1 MKKIVTMI
9 LAALMLLTVVGCG
22 GGATTKTEKTYVVLN
37 DKLAAEEYGI
47 GFRKDDIAL
56 GMAVYGAL
64 DEMIDDGTAAEISKK
79 WFGENILVKNDV
91 YIEKGLILDSAPLD
105 QSLQKIKDKGQLVLG
120 LDASFP
126 PMGFT
131 DENNEIVGFDID
143 LAEEVCKRLGVTLV
157 KQPINWDA
165 KEMELDGGKIDCIWN
180 GMTITDARV
189 EAMFIPKA
197 YVANAQIVIVPEG
210 SDIKDVAAL
219 EGKKVGLQKGSSAL
233 EALQGNAV
241 YEKVGEV
248 IEYEDNV
255 TCYLDLKAGRVD
267 AMVVDEIVGRYL
279 IETE

>member
-1 MKKIVTMI
+1 MMKKIIAVI

-22 GGATTKTEKTYVVLN
+22 GGAGSQTEKKYVVLE

-79 WFGENILVKNDV
+79 WFGENILVKNDT
-91 YIEKGLILDSAPLD
+91 YIEDTTAPGGD
-105 QSLQKIKDKGQLVLG
+105 QSLQKVKDAGKLVLG

-157 KQPINWDA
+157 KQPIDWDS

-210 SDIKDVAAL
+210 SDIQTVAAL

>member
-1 MKKIVTMI
+1 MKKILAMI
-9 LAALMLLTVVGCG
+9 LAALMLLAVVGCG
-22 GGATTKTEKTYVVLN
+22 GTTASTEKTYVVLE
-37 DKLAAEEYGI
+37 DKLQAEEYGI
-47 GFRKDDIAL
+47 GFRKNDIAL
-56 GMAVYGAL
+56 GMAVYDAL
-64 DEMIDDGTAAEISKK
+64 DDMIEDGTAAQISEK
-79 WFGENILVKNDV
+79 WFGKNILVKNDT
-91 YIEKGLILDSAPLD
+91 YIEDTTAPGGD
-105 QSLQKIKDKGQLVLG
+105 QSLQKVKDAGKLVLG

-143 LAEEVCKRLGVTLV
+143 LAEEVCKRMGVTLV
-157 KQPINWDA
+157 KQPINWDS

-180 GMTITDARV
+180 GMTITDERV

-210 SDIKDVAAL
+210 SAITTVAGL

>member
-1 MKKIVTMI
+1 MKKVI
-9 LAALMLLTVVGCG
+9 ALLLVLCLTVAVFVGCAPASSQEDG
-22 GGATTKTEKTYVVLN
+22 GKRYVVLE

-47 GFRKDDIAL
+47 GFRKNDIAL

-64 DEMIDDGTAAEISKK
+64 DDMLEDGTAAQISEK
-79 WFGENILVKNDV
+79 WFGENILKKYDTMVEENTT
-91 YIEKGLILDSAPLD
+91 PLATD
-105 QSLQKIKDKGQLVLG
+105 DSLQKIKDKGQLVLG

-157 KQPINWDA
+157 KQPIDWDS

-197 YVANAQIVIVPEG
+197 YVANAQIVIVPKG
-210 SDIKDVAAL
+210 SDVTTVAGM

-255 TCYLDLKAGRVD
+255 TCYLDLKAGRLD

>member
-1 MKKIVTMI
+1 MMKKIIAVI

-22 GGATTKTEKTYVVLN
+22 GGATTKTEKTYVVLE

-64 DEMIDDGTAAEISKK
+64 EEMIDDGTAAEISKK
-79 WFGENILVKNDV
+79 WFGENIIKKYDTVIEANTTPLVD
-91 YIEKGLILDSAPLD
+91 D
-105 QSLQKIKDKGQLVLG
+105 QSLQKVKDAGKLVLG

-157 KQPINWDA
+157 KQPIDWDS

-210 SDIKDVAAL
+210 SDIQTVAAL

-233 EALQGNAV
+233 EALQSNAV

>member
-1 MKKIVTMI
+1 MKKIVAMI
-9 LAALMLLTVVGCG
+9 LAALMLLAVVGCG
-22 GGATTKTEKTYVVLN
+22 GGATTKTEKTYVVLE

-64 DEMIDDGTAAEISKK
+64 EEMIDDGTAAEISKK
-79 WFGENILVKNDV
+79 WFGENIIKKYDTV
-91 YIEKGLILDSAPLD
+91 IEANTTPLASD
-105 QSLQKIKDKGQLVLG
+105 DSLQKIKDKGQLVLG

-157 KQPINWDA
+157 KQPIDWDS

-210 SDIKDVAAL
+210 SDIANVAAL

-233 EALQGNAV
+233 EALQGNEV
-241 YEKVGEV
+241 YDKVGEV

>member
-1 MKKIVTMI
+1 MKKIVAMI
-9 LAALMLLTVVGCG
+9 LAALLLLAVVGCG
-22 GGATTKTEKTYVVLN
+22 GTTPSTEKTYVVLE
-37 DKLAAEEYGI
+37 DKLQAEEYGI
-47 GFRKDDIAL
+47 GFRKNDIAL
-56 GMAVYGAL
+56 GMAVYDAL
-64 DEMIDDGTAAEISKK
+64 DDMIEDGTAAQISEK
-79 WFGENILVKNDV
+79 WFGKNILEKNDT
-91 YIEKGLILDSAPLD
+91 YIEDTTAPGGD
-105 QSLQKIKDKGQLVLG
+105 QSLQKVKDAGKLVLG

-180 GMTITDARV
+180 GMTITDARL

-197 YVANAQIVIVPEG
+197 YVANAQVVIVPEG
-210 SDIKDVAAL
+210 SDIKAVADL

-255 TCYLDLKAGRVD
+255 TCYLDLKAGRVE

>member
-1 MKKIVTMI
+1 MKKVVAII

-22 GGATTKTEKTYVVLN
+22 GGATTNTEKTYVVLE

-79 WFGENILVKNDV
+79 WFGEDIIKKYDT
-91 YIEKGLILDSAPLD
+91 YIEDTTAPGGD

-157 KQPINWDA
+157 KQPINWDS

-210 SDIKDVAAL
+210 SDIQTVAAL

>member
-1 MKKIVTMI
+1 M
-9 LAALMLLTVVGCG
+9 
-22 GGATTKTEKTYVVLN
+22 
-37 DKLAAEEYGI
+37 
-47 GFRKDDIAL
+47 
-56 GMAVYGAL
+56 
-64 DEMIDDGTAAEISKK
+64 
-79 WFGENILVKNDV
+79 
-91 YIEKGLILDSAPLD
+91 
-105 QSLQKIKDKGQLVLG
+105 
-120 LDASFP
+120 
-126 PMGFT
+126 
-131 DENNEIVGFDID
+131 
-143 LAEEVCKRLGVTLV
+143 GVTLV

-180 GMTITDARV
+180 GMTITDERV

-210 SDIKDVAAL
+210 SDVTTVAGM

>member
-1 MKKIVTMI
+1 MKKIVAMI
-9 LAALMLLTVVGCG
+9 LAAALLLTVVGCG
-22 GGATTKTEKTYVVLN
+22 GGTTQTEKTYIVLE
-37 DKLAAEEYGI
+37 DKLQAEEYGI

-56 GMAVYGAL
+56 GMEVYRIL
-64 DEMIDDGTAAEISKK
+64 DEMIEDGKAAEISKK
-79 WFGENILVKNDV
+79 WFGENILVKNDKMV
-91 YIEKGLILDSAPLD
+91 EENVTPAADD
-105 QSLQKIKDKGQLVLG
+105 TSLAMVKQKGQLVLG

-143 LAEEVCKRLGVTLV
+143 LAEEVCKRMGVTLV

-180 GMTITDARV
+180 GMTITDERV

-210 SDIKDVAAL
+210 SDVKTVAAM

>member
-1 MKKIVTMI
+1 MKKIVAMI
-9 LAALMLLTVVGCG
+9 LAVALLLTVVGCG
-22 GGATTKTEKTYVVLN
+22 GGAGSQTEKTYVVLN

-64 DEMIDDGTAAEISKK
+64 DEMIDDGTAAEISKN
-79 WFGENILVKNDV
+79 WFGENILVKNDT
-91 YIEKGLILDSAPLD
+91 YIEDTTAPGGD

-210 SDIKDVAAL
+210 SDIKNVAAL

-248 IEYEDNV
+248 VEYEDNV

>member
-1 MKKIVTMI
+1 MKKII
-9 LAALMLLTVVGCG
+9 AILLAALMLLTVVGCG
-22 GGATTKTEKTYVVLN
+22 GTSEPETGKAYVVLE

-47 GFRKDDIAL
+47 GFRKGDIAL
-56 GMAVYGAL
+56 GMAVYDAL
-64 DEMIDDGTAAEISKK
+64 DDMIEDGTAAQISEK
-79 WFGENILVKNDV
+79 WFGENILVKNDT
-91 YIEKGLILDSAPLD
+91 YIEDTTVPGGD
-105 QSLQKIKDKGQLVLG
+105 QSLQKVKDKGQLVLG

-180 GMTITDARV
+180 GMTITDERV

-197 YVANAQIVIVPEG
+197 YVANAQIVIVPKG
-210 SDIKDVAAL
+210 SDVTTVAGM

>member
-1 MKKIVTMI
+1 MMKKIVAMI

-22 GGATTKTEKTYVVLN
+22 GGASDPKTEKAYVVLE

-64 DEMIDDGTAAEISKK
+64 EEMIDDGTAAEISKK
-79 WFGENILVKNDV
+79 WFGENIIKKYDTV
-91 YIEKGLILDSAPLD
+91 IEANTTPLASD
-105 QSLQKIKDKGQLVLG
+105 DSLQKIKDKGQLVLG

-157 KQPINWDA
+157 KQPIDWDS

-210 SDIKDVAAL
+210 SDIANVAAL

-241 YEKVGEV
+241 YDKVGEV

>member
-1 MKKIVTMI
+1 MMKKIIAVI

-22 GGATTKTEKTYVVLN
+22 GGAGSQTEKKYVVLE

-64 DEMIDDGTAAEISKK
+64 EEMIDDGTAAEISKK
-79 WFGENILVKNDV
+79 WFGENIIKKYDTV
-91 YIEKGLILDSAPLD
+91 IEANTTPLADD
-105 QSLQKIKDKGQLVLG
+105 QSLQKVKDAGKLVLG

-157 KQPINWDA
+157 KQPINWDS

-210 SDIKDVAAL
+210 SDIQTVAAL

>member
-1 MKKIVTMI
+1 MKKIIAMI

-22 GGATTKTEKTYVVLN
+22 GGAGSQTEKKYVVLE

-56 GMAVYGAL
+56 GMAVYNTL
-64 DEMIDDGTAAEISKK
+64 DEMIDDGTAGEISKK
-79 WFGENILVKNDV
+79 WFGEDIIKKYDT
-91 YIEKGLILDSAPLD
+91 YIEDTTVPGGDD
-105 QSLQKIKDKGQLVLG
+105 SLQKIKDKGQLVLG

-157 KQPINWDA
+157 KQPIDWDS

>member
-1 MKKIVTMI
+1 MKMIVAMI

-22 GGATTKTEKTYVVLN
+22 GGTSVGKKYVVLE

-47 GFRKDDIAL
+47 GFRKNDIAL

-79 WFGENILVKNDV
+79 WFGENIIKKYDTM
-91 YIEKGLILDSAPLD
+91 IEANTTPLATD
-105 QSLQKIKDKGQLVLG
+105 DSLQKIKDKGQLVLG

-248 IEYEDNV
+248 SQYEDNV

>member
-1 MKKIVTMI
+1 MKKIIAMI
-9 LAALMLLTVVGCG
+9 LAMLMLLTVVGCG
-22 GGATTKTEKTYVVLN
+22 GAKTEKTYVVLE
-37 DKLAAEEYGI
+37 DKLQAEEYGI

-56 GMAVYGAL
+56 GMEVYRIL
-64 DEMIDDGTAAEISKK
+64 DEMIDDGKAAEISKK
-79 WFGENILVKNDV
+79 WFGENILVKNDT
-91 YIEKGLILDSAPLD
+91 YIEDTTAPGGD

-143 LAEEVCKRLGVTLV
+143 LAEEVCKRMGVTLV

-180 GMTITDARV
+180 GMTITDERV

-210 SDIKDVAAL
+210 SDIKDVAGM

>member
-1 MKKIVTMI
+1 MKKIVAMI
-9 LAALMLLTVVGCG
+9 LAVLMLLTVVGCG
-22 GGATTKTEKTYVVLN
+22 GGAGSQTEKTYLVLE

-64 DEMIDDGTAAEISKK
+64 DEMIEDGTAAQISEK
-79 WFGENILVKNDV
+79 WFGENILVKNDT
-91 YIEKGLILDSAPLD
+91 YIEDTTAPGGDL
-105 QSLQKIKDKGQLVLG
+105 SLQKVKDKGQLILG

-180 GMTITDARV
+180 GMTITDERV

>member
-1 MKKIVTMI
+1 MKKIVAMI
-9 LAALMLLTVVGCG
+9 LAALMLLAVVGCG
-22 GGATTKTEKTYVVLN
+22 GTTPSTEKTYVVLE
-37 DKLAAEEYGI
+37 DKLQAEEYGI
-47 GFRKDDIAL
+47 GFRKNDIAL
-56 GMAVYGAL
+56 GMAVYDAL
-64 DEMIDDGTAAEISKK
+64 DDMIEDGTAAQISEK
-79 WFGENILVKNDV
+79 WFGKNILEKNDT
-91 YIEKGLILDSAPLD
+91 YIEDTTAPGGD
-105 QSLQKIKDKGQLVLG
+105 QSLQKVKDAGKLVLG

-180 GMTITDARV
+180 GMTITDARL

-197 YVANAQIVIVPEG
+197 YVANAQVVIVPEG
-210 SDIKDVAAL
+210 SDIKAVADL

-255 TCYLDLKAGRVD
+255 TCYLDLKAGRVE